1 MISSP
6 FLFTSPNLA
15 FLYMLTVLTFVG
27 FTLFV
32 AFFSWYKLRNENLQ
46 SREGYFLGG
55 RSLTGGVIAGSMI
68 LTNISTEHLIGM
80 NGSAYKNGMIII
92 AWEVTSAVALVI
104 ATFYFLPIYMRLG
117 LATIPQYL
125 AYRFDETT
133 KTIVSILLMLSFVL
147 TLLPIVLYTGA
158 INLESIFNVSEVFEI
173 SKSQGIWLSVLSIGV
188 IGSVYAI
195 FGGLKAV
202 AYSDTLNA
210 IGLAIGGLAVPAF
223 ALWEIGDGSM
233 AAGLT
238 KVYEA
243 VPEKFNVVGPEDSVL
258 PFSTLFTG
266 LMINQLY
273 FWGMNQTIIQR
284 AFGAKNMAEAQKGLL
299 FTGIFKILIPLIIVL
314 PGVIAFYYFGEE
326 YFGNQDMI
334 YPVLVKKV
342 LPMSMIGFFAAVVL
356 GAVLSTFNSV
366 LNSASTIF
374 SLDIYKKIIQPN
386 ATEFQLVKIGKLSAL
401 VLAVVSILIAPM
413 VANAPE
419 GLYQLMQELNGIFFI
434 PIASVLMA
442 GFFWPK
448 ISAAGAKAGLAVGL
462 SFYLLTTFVIKVDLH
477 FIHIWGIEFVLNLL
491 VMYGVSLKFPPKEVA
506 TLPPGPLNLDSWR
519 YAKPLAIVLCVVT
532 VLIYWFLGSY

>member
-15 FLYMLTVLTFVG
+15 FLYMLTVITFVG
-27 FTLFV
+27 FTLLV
-32 AFFSWYKLRNENLQ
+32 AFFSWYKLRNENLK

-92 AWEVTSAVALVI
+92 AWEVTSAIALVI
-104 ATFYFLPIYMRLG
+104 AALYFLPIYLRTG

-125 AYRFDETT
+125 AYRYDETT
-133 KTIVSILLMLSFVL
+133 KTLVSILLMLSFVL

-158 INLESIFNVSEVFEI
+158 INLESLFSVSEVFGV
-173 SKSQGIWLSVLSIGV
+173 SRAQGIWISVLAIGG

-195 FGGLKAV
+195 LGGLKAV
-202 AYSDTLNA
+202 AYSDTINA
-210 IGLAIGGLAVPAF
+210 IGLVIGGLAVPVF
-223 ALWEIGDGSM
+223 ALWEIGGGNIGEGM
-233 AAGLT
+233 A
-238 KVYEA
+238 KVYET
-243 VPEKFNVVGPEDSVL
+243 VPEKFNVIGSKDSVL

-284 AFGAKNMAEAQKGLL
+284 ALGAKNMAEAQKGLL
-299 FTGIFKILIPLIIVL
+299 YTGIFKILIPLIIVL
-314 PGVIAFYYFGEE
+314 PGVISFYYFGEKH
-326 YFGNQDMI
+326 FDDQDMI
-334 YPVLVKKV
+334 YPILVKKV
-342 LPMSMIGFFAAVVL
+342 LPAGMIGFFAAVVL

-374 SLDIYKKIIQPN
+374 SLDIYKKIIRPN
-386 ATEFQLVKIGKLSAL
+386 SSELQLVRVGKWVSLI
-401 VLAVVSILIAPM
+401 LAISSILIAPM
-413 VANAPE
+413 VGNAPE
-419 GLYQLMQELNGIFFI
+419 GLYQLMQQLNGIFFI
-434 PIASVLMA
+434 PIASILLT

-462 SFYLLTTFVIKVDLH
+462 SFYLLTTFIFQVDLH
-477 FIHIWGIEFVLNLL
+477 FVHVWGIEFVLNLV
-491 VMYGVSLKFPPKEVA
+491 VMYLVSLKYPAKEENQFPS
-506 TLPPGPLNLDSWR
+506 GPLNLQSWR
-519 YAKPLAIVLCVVT
+519 YAKPLSVLLCMVT
-532 VLIYWFLGSY
+532 VLIYWFLGR